1 MKHWSTIAA
10 AFASALFLAGTLSAA
25 ENAAGYR
32 IDFSKAKTEKNTVSG
47 WTYKGKPGTDDA
59 KFSIITENG
68 VKILK
73 AEAVNGTGSILFD
86 ISKLDFRKYPI
97 MRWKWKVD
105 VLPSGAD
112 GRSEAKD
119 DQAIGIYVGAGRW
132 STTSVAWRW
141 ETETP
146 KKAEGEASYGL
157 GMVSVKWYCVR
168 NKEDKIGVWYVDE
181 CNIYE
186 ALDKRFKGKIPTKNV
201 ALSIS
206 CNSQYTKSKAVAYL
220 EYVEFLPAQAAKQSS
235 K

>member
-1 MKHWSTIAA
+1 MREDLL
-10 AFASALFLAGTLSAA
+10 FANAVVKAKEEGLFSSERLNRMLDCTRVEDAVRILV
-25 ENAAGYR
+25 EAGYGGGM
-32 IDFSKAKTEKNTVSG
+32 IL
-47 WTYKGKPGTDDA
+47 DDPYR
-59 KFSIITENG
+59 FE
-68 VKILK
+68 KILK

-168 NKEDKIGVWYVDE
+168 NREDKTGVWYVDE

-220 EYVEFLPAQAAKQSS
+220 EYVEFLPAQAAKKSS

>member
-1 MKHWSTIAA
+1 MKHWNAIAA
-10 AFASALFLAGTLSAA
+10 AFAAALCAAGTLSAA
-25 ENAAGYR
+25 ENAGYR
-32 IDFSKAKTEKNTVSG
+32 IDFSKARTEKDTVSG
-47 WTYKGKPGTDDA
+47 WTYKGKPGTGKA
-59 KFSIITENG
+59 TFTIVTENG
-68 VKILK
+68 VKVLK
-73 AEAVNGTGSILFD
+73 AESVNGTGSILFD
-86 ISKLDFRKYPI
+86 ISKIDFKKYPV

-105 VLPSGAD
+105 MLPTGAD
-112 GRSEAKD
+112 GRSEEKD

-132 STTSVAWRW
+132 STNSVAFRW

-168 NKEDKIGVWYVDE
+168 NKEDKTGVWYVDE

-206 CNSQYTKSKAVAYL
+206 CNAQYTKSKAVAYL
-220 EYVEFLPAQAAKQSS
+220 EYVEFLPAQTEKKLS